1 MVGGIVPWLS
11 REEQESR
18 NVRIMELW
26 ALGYSRQAIAERV
39 DLTPQRISQ
48 IVNSFG
54 EGWREGV
61 TRTNRNRPRRR

>member
-1 MVGGIVPWLS
+1 MPWLS

-48 IVNSFG
+48 IVNNFG
-54 EGWREGV
+54 YGWRKEV
-61 TRTNRNRPRRR
+61 SRTDRNRPRRR